1 MCGGSEVPVEGS
13 ELLSKA
19 VLRRRREREQQ
30 ESGAASQQGVSSA
43 FPQEVTASLRYV
55 HQPVFNEWVQVSYA
69 CDIETS
75 HFLQFIISF
84 LPFFSLAPSTAYRI
98 LVPQPGS
105 LEEKLRVL
113 TTAPQKSLRIP
124 PFDRH
129 LLESDRT
136 VSPYKVN
143 KYYFVIG
150 I

>member
-55 HQPVFNEWVQVSYA
+55 HQPVFNEWVQISYA

-98 LVPQPGS
+98 LIPQPRLPGRKTQS
-105 LEEKLRVL
+105 PKNCTTEESQNS
-113 TTAPQKSLRIP
+113 T
-124 PFDRH
+124 F
-129 LLESDRT
+129 
-136 VSPYKVN
+136 
-143 KYYFVIG
+143 
-150 I
+150 